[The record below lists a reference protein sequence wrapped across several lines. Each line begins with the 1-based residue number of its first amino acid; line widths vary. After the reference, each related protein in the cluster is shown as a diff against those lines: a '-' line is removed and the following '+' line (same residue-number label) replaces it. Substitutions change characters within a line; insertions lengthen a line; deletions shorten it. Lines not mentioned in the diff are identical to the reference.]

1 MHINPNISYAMR
13 ALAVMTVIATL
24 LTSCGSP
31 KSAIDTTATDASVMV
46 NTEQHL
52 AKVSANNSTQTYLTS
67 KVKVV
72 ATADGNRV
80 TTSGTLRMKRDDV
93 IQLILVDPLIGALE
107 LGRMEFTRSRVLI
120 IDKVNK
126 QYVDVPYS
134 DVGFLQKAGINFST
148 MQSLFWNEV
157 FTPGESQARASDFSL
172 TADGS
177 YVVLTHAARILTYQ
191 FTTQRKSGLLSKTEI
206 TGSTDQTYKFD
217 FTYNNFQ
224 TYEGRPFPKDMT
236 MAFYIDGQPATLS
249 LSLSSMRN
257 SSDWATRS
265 NVSSKFTKA
274 DPELIFK
281 MLVK

>member
-1 MHINPNISYAMR
+1 MHIRRCIPR
-13 ALAVMTVIATL
+13 ALPATAVFTLIAAV

-31 KSAIDTTATDASVMV
+31 KSAISTTDTDATLIV

-52 AKVSANNSTQTYLTS
+52 ARVEANHSTQTYLTS

-72 ATADGNRV
+72 ATADGKSV

-107 LGRMEFTRSRVLI
+107 LGRMEFTKTRVLI

-134 DVGFLQKAGINFST
+134 DVGFLQKADINFNT

-157 FTPGESQARASDFSL
+157 FTPGKSQLQASNFKLTAVASD
-172 TADGS
+172 
-177 YVVLTHAARILTYQ
+177 VILTHEEQILTYQ
-191 FTTQRKSGLLSKTEI
+191 FTTQRKSALLMKTEI
-206 TGSTDQTYKFD
+206 TGSADQTYKFD
-217 FTYNNFQ
+217 FTYSNFQ

-249 LSLSSMRN
+249 LSLGSIRN
-257 SSDWATRS
+257 SSEWVTRS
-265 NVSSKFTKA
+265 TVSSKFTKA
-274 DPELIFK
+274 DPERIFK
-281 MLVK
+281 MLVR